1 MPSLNKVIIIGNVG
15 GEPEMRFTPN
25 GRPVTSFRVATNWM
39 STAPD
44 GERRQETEWFS
55 VVAWNKL
62 AEQCNQF
69 LAKGRLVYA
78 EGRIH
83 TRTWEGQD
91 GLQHSRAEVIANKVI
106 FLDRR
111 GMAPL
116 TEERLEEG
124 GGAGEK
130 LEESGGTGEKL
141 EESGG
146 AGEKL
151 DESGGAE
158 LEPDDIPF

>member
-1 MPSLNKVIIIGNVG
+1 MPSLNKVTIIGNVG
-15 GEPEMRFTPN
+15 SEPEMRFTPN
-25 GRPVTSFRVATNWM
+25 GRPVTSFSVATNWVY
-39 STAPD
+39 TTPE
-44 GERRQETEWFS
+44 GERKQETEWFN

-91 GLQHSRAEVIANKVI
+91 EQHSRSEVIAGRVI

-111 GMAPL
+111 AAGTL
-116 TEERLEEG
+116 SEEKIEDA
-124 GGAGEK
+124 GADIGPE
-130 LEESGGTGEKL
+130 
-141 EESGG
+141 
-146 AGEKL
+146 
-151 DESGGAE
+151 
-158 LEPDDIPF
+158 DIPF